1 MRLELLKEADMT
13 KTIALLKT
21 CFPEVSF
28 SSSFSMEQI
37 EKHQRILIAKEE
49 EHVIG
54 HIWIQKQFDFY
65 RQVDYFYLMYICVDP
80 KYRRHGVA
88 TAMLTEVETWME
100 KEQVDYILFTSNRE
114 RKEALSLYR
123 KLNYVEK
130 GSFVFQKNRCKKSVK
145 YLKEKENTVTIE
157 IGRGKHD
164 LSINR

>member
-1 MRLELLKEADMT
+1 MKIEYLREKDIKEVC
-13 KTIALLKT
+13 ALLRQ
-21 CFPEVSF
+21 CFPNS
-28 SSSFSMEQI
+28 QI
-37 EKHQRILIAKEE
+37 KDDFDFQMIDKKYDIVLVAKIEDR
-49 EHVIG
+49 VVG

-130 GSFVFQKNRCKKSVK
+130 GSFVFQKNRCKEV
-145 YLKEKENTVTIE
+145 
-157 IGRGKHD
+157 
-164 LSINR
+164 